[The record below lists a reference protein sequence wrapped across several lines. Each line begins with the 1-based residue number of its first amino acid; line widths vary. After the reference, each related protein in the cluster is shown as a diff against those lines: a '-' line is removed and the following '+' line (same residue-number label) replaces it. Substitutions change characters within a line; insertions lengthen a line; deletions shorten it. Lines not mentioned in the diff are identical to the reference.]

1 MLKIPAGTQSHHRFR
16 LTGKGIKR
24 IHTSGYGD
32 HYVYVKIKIPT
43 YVILFSFKTVLNGRL
58 F

>member
-43 YVILFSFKTVLNGRL
+43 
-58 F
+58 